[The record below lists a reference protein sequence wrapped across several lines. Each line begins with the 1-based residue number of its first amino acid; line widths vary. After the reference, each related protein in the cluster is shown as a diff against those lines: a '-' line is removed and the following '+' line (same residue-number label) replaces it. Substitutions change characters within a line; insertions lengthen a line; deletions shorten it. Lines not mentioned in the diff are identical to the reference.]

1 MAVLAYSKSSISGQ
15 DYDLD
20 FRIMLH
26 HIFGQVKAVGF
37 RHADI
42 RYNNIYRILFQFF
55 NGFQPSLAVS
65 WIMQSMASQ
74 FTTWVSPFLMVVSS
88 STIIR

>member
-1 MAVLAYSKSSISGQ
+1 
-15 DYDLD
+15 
-20 FRIMLH
+20 MLH

-55 NGFQPSLAVS
+55 NGFQTVTGGVLDNAVNGFPVHHLGKS
-65 WIMQSMASQ
+65 FSYGGFVIHDHQVKYHNVFPPYS
-74 FTTWVSPFLMVVSS
+74 
-88 STIIR
+88 